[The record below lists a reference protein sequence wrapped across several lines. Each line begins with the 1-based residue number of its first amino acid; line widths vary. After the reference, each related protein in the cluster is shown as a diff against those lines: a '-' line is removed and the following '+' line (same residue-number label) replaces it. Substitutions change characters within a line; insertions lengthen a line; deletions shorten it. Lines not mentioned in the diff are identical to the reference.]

1 METRDQKYAKA
12 AFPMVQEKKAHKKA
26 NDKETAES
34 IKLEK
39 GYRTLALNFPVMILQ
54 SGLTQATGF
63 LLAKAKDG
71 NEHQKYLNDLAGILG
86 QNTGALLHESVI
98 KSNLVQY
105 QQLTRK
111 ALEASAWLKR
121 YTQALLEAEPK
132 L

>member
-12 AFPMVQEKKAHKKA
+12 AFPKVKAQENAA
-26 NDKETAES
+26 T
-34 IKLEK
+34 EK

-63 LLAKAKDG
+63 LMAKG
-71 NEHQKYLNDLAGILG
+71 GSEHTAYLNDLAGILG
-86 QNTGALLHESVI
+86 QNSGKALHDAVVSSTLP
-98 KSNLVQY
+98 QY

-121 YTQALLEAEPK
+121 YTQALLKAD
-132 L
+132 